1 MMIALLLAC
10 AGRLGVPAPEV
21 VTWDVDDRDLV
32 RMAVIEAYIDS
43 GSCDRALYAISTVRA
58 DGLEGRVLDLL
69 QARALICKGLPS
81 DALNLLDNR
90 YERDAER
97 NRVVCLAQMDLGL
110 IDQAQEA
117 CLAAIKHTSR
127 TDDAERRAELQNNYG
142 FTLAAGG
149 RHKEAIAAYQEA
161 LRLEPD
167 LHRARNN
174 YAFSLA
180 ALGQDDD
187 AWKQFLAA
195 QSPLSGPETAQ
206 ANAWLNLGLAQQG
219 RGDTEAARESFLR
232 ALDLVPGHS
241 RATDALT
248 SLE

>member
-1 MMIALLLAC
+1 MMIALWMAC
-10 AGRLGVPAPEV
+10 AGRVGVPTPDV
-21 VTWDVDDRDLV
+21 VAWDVEDKDMV
-32 RMAVIEAYIDS
+32 RMEVIEAFIDS
-43 GSCDRALYAISTVRA
+43 GNCDRALYAISTVRA
-58 DGLEGRVLDLL
+58 DGLEGRTLDLL
-69 QARALICKGLPS
+69 QARALICKGLPG
-81 DALNLLDNR
+81 DALNLLDKH
-90 YERDAER
+90 YLRDAER
-97 NRVVCLAQMDLGL
+97 NRVVCLAHMDLGE
-110 IDQAQEA
+110 IAEAQKA
-117 CLAAIKHTSR
+117 CLAAIKHTPRS
-127 TDDAERRAELQNNYG
+127 DDASRRADLQNNYG

-149 RHKEAIAAYQEA
+149 RHEDAIMAYQEA
-161 LRLEPD
+161 LRLDPD

-180 ALGQDDD
+180 ALGQDDQ

-219 RGDTEAARESFLR
+219 RGDTEAARESFQR

-241 RATDALT
+241 RATDALA